1 MVPFSF
7 PPTLLKSRVIMR
19 QLMVESLE
27 LRAASVTCVTVDD
40 RRRGP
45 SCGKMVSG
53 VMYQVD
59 FLLRKSQFV
68 NRKSRNSV
76 KSEND

>member
-1 MVPFSF
+1 
-7 PPTLLKSRVIMR
+7 MR

-27 LRAASVTCVTVDD
+27 LRAASVTSVTVDD

-76 KSEND
+76 KSENC

>member
-7 PPTLLKSRVIMR
+7 PQPLLKSRVIMR

-27 LRAASVTCVTVDD
+27 LRAASVTSVTLDPIGGE
-40 RRRGP
+40 RE
-45 SCGKMVSG
+45 SCEVVK
-53 VMYQVD
+53 
-59 FLLRKSQFV
+59 LLIRKSQFV
-68 NRKSRNSV
+68 NRKSRNSA